1 MTDFVAAQAAAK
13 PQMHQR
19 IREIKD
25 IDFSHL
31 RTELENIK
39 STSGDNLYAHL
50 KKVFEHLV
58 LHSPDKALD
67 RFEEISHMIKHNM
80 DPNQFIK
87 CLDIRNYLE
96 VSKDQEEYVK
106 KVAEQ
111 FVQGEPDEEGNIP
124 ASEPL

>member
-1 MTDFVAAQAAAK
+1 
-13 PQMHQR
+13 
-19 IREIKD
+19 
-25 IDFSHL
+25 
-31 RTELENIK
+31 
-39 STSGDNLYAHL
+39 
-50 KKVFEHLV
+50 
-58 LHSPDKALD
+58 
-67 RFEEISHMIKHNM
+67 MIKHNM